1 MTIHIDYDREENKIE
16 LILESQG
23 NVIRTLE
30 QITGKNEKEK
40 LNVPRFPHLHI
51 LQSKNF
57 KFPAFFDKIVKK
69 GLSLLLV
76 GIEPQS
82 PGWQVTILA
91 TIPQSPAVWFDEVSW
106 TYLF

>member
-1 MTIHIDYDREENKIE
+1 MEIGILMSFYEINVGLLKYESYHPAINFNCTISKHHS
-16 LILESQG
+16 ILSYH
-23 NVIRTLE
+23 VLE

-82 PGWQVTILA
+82 PG
-91 TIPQSPAVWFDEVSW
+91 
-106 TYLF
+106 

>member
-1 MTIHIDYDREENKIE
+1 M
-16 LILESQG
+16 LILTEYV
-23 NVIRTLE
+23 NFNRNMLILE

-69 GLSLLLV
+69 GLFLLLV
-76 GIEPQS
+76 GIEPRS
-82 PGWQVTILA
+82 PG
-91 TIPQSPAVWFDEVSW
+91 
-106 TYLF
+106 

>member
-1 MTIHIDYDREENKIE
+1 MANLLH
-16 LILESQG
+16 SQ
-23 NVIRTLE
+23 LE